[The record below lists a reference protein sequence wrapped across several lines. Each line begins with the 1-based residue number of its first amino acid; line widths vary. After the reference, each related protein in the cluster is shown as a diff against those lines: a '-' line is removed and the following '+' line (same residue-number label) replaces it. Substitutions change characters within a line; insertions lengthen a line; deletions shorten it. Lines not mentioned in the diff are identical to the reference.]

1 MMLLPVKIT
10 LRKETLLP
18 SLIQNPLD
26 NSILP
31 LVPLL
36 RYMSIDT
43 EMIYEPSTVITPLV
57 IYKYG

>member
-1 MMLLPVKIT
+1 MLLPVKIT
-10 LRKETLLP
+10 WRKGTLLP

-26 NSILP
+26 NYILP

-57 IYKYG
+57 VYKYG